1 MLEDKKQDLINR
13 RQLLKQAGLASGLG
27 LTALLGASQ
36 NLNASSEN
44 ISELYNPNLQ
54 TKSMKITKV
63 EGIRFTD
70 KVNVGGGSGG
80 SGRAEFCWVRI
91 HTDAGIIGM
100 GETYPGI
107 NGELGALKDLSRRFL
122 LGKDPRDIDGI
133 WQSIYQY
140 MSMRNA
146 GGSDMRILS
155 AINMAQLDILGK
167 STGLP
172 MYQLLGGKTRPKVKV
187 YNTTT
192 DYWAINDMK
201 MGQDTEKIV
210 KFLLDRGI
218 TGMKIYPFNEFSF
231 MEKGGITGHGQ
242 YISSE
247 DLEKG
252 LTWVKQIRAAAGN
265 KMEILLD
272 AGGRWNLTSSQR
284 ILKALEPYNVIHF
297 EDIQIPTNAHQAY
310 SILAAES
317 SIPIAHSETIATRYE
332 IIDFLK
338 AKAMDILMYD
348 LCWCGG
354 PSEGK
359 KMSDLADA
367 YNIPTSP
374 HTAGGPLLWL
384 ASIHLCTAVP
394 NFCYMES
401 NYWKYTHQFPHF
413 LKEVPVPV
421 NGYVSPPEKPGL
433 GAEINPELF
442 TNGEA
447 IVETIVELN

>member
-1 MLEDKKQDLINR
+1 MKNYNNDRRFLLKSLGLGIATGALSLGGKSQDLNAANR
-13 RQLLKQAGLASGLG
+13 DIDSIIQPFQDK
-27 LTALLGASQ
+27 
-36 NLNASSEN
+36 
-44 ISELYNPNLQ
+44 P
-54 TKSMKITKV
+54 MKIIKV
-63 EGIRFTD
+63 ESVMFTD
-70 KVNVGGGSGG
+70 KVDVGGGSGG
-80 SGRAEFCWVRI
+80 SGKTEFCWVRI
-91 HTDAGIIGM
+91 HTDTGLIGT
-100 GETYPGI
+100 GETYPGV
-107 NGELGALKDLSRRFL
+107 NGELGALKDLSKRFL
-122 LGKDPRDIDGI
+122 LGKDPRDIDVI
-133 WQSIYQY
+133 WQNIYQY

-172 MYQLLGGKTRPKVKV
+172 LYQLLGGKTRPKVKV

-218 TGMKIYPFNEFSF
+218 TGMKIYPFTDGPNRPE
-231 MEKGGITGHGQ
+231 GHFRL
-242 YISSE
+242 SE
-247 DLEKG
+247 DLDNC
-252 LTWVKQIRAAAGN
+252 LTWVKQIRQFAGN
-265 KMEILLD
+265 KMEILIDCSGEFDLP
-272 AGGRWNLTSSQR
+272 GSQR
-284 ILKALEPYNVIHF
+284 ILKALEPYNVIHM
-297 EDIQIPTNAHQAY
+297 EDILIPTNAQHSY
-310 SILAAES
+310 SILAAET

-332 IIDFLK
+332 MKDFLST
-338 AKAMDILMYD
+338 KAMDILMYD

-384 ASIHLCTAVP
+384 SSIHLCMAIP

-401 NYWKYTHQFPHF
+401 NYWKYTHQYSYF
-413 LKEVPVPV
+413 LKDVPKPID
-421 NGYVSPPEKPGL
+421 GYVSVSDAPGL
-433 GAEINPELF
+433 GAEIRPEILA
-442 TNGEA
+442 NGNA
-447 IVETIVELN
+447 IIATVAEL